1 MKEKFKLLLL
11 NLIPSTF
18 SVLLLIAYLEASKK
32 YGVDGTSAAKD
43 YQIIILLL
51 LVVEIV
57 VFFTLK
63 KDEWCNNRMKEI

>member
-1 MKEKFKLLLL
+1 
-11 NLIPSTF
+11 
-18 SVLLLIAYLEASKK
+18 
-32 YGVDGTSAAKD
+32 
-43 YQIIILLL
+43 L